1 MTKKS
6 LLTTVVILL
15 ATFIFSGSQ
24 VIANQKVTE
33 SQIVEQIIETAI
45 NMGVEPE
52 IALGIAKKESEF
64 CQEKRSSAGAVGVFQ
79 LMPSTA
85 RRIGYNPY
93 QYKENIKGG
102 IAYYKQLKQI
112 FKTNELALAA
122 YNAGPGIVKR
132 CGGMPPYA
140 ETKRFVRLVMA
151 YSNEFKTNANSDVAK
166 KVAANKQKREMI
178 AAEKE
183 HREMITLF
191 MLNQAI

>member
-52 IALGIAKKESEF
+52 IALGIAKKESNF
-64 CQEKRSSAGAVGVFQ
+64 CQERRSSAGAVGVFQ

-112 FKTNELALAA
+112 FKTDELALAA
-122 YNAGPGIVKR
+122 YNAGPGVVKR
-132 CGGMPPYA
+132 CGGIPPYA

-151 YSNEFKTNANSDVAK
+151 YSNEFKTNVDSDVAK

>member
-52 IALGIAKKESEF
+52 IALGIAKKESDF
-64 CQEKRSSAGAVGVFQ
+64 CQERRSSAGAVGVFQ

-112 FKTNELALAA
+112 FKTDELALAA
-122 YNAGPGIVKR
+122 YNAGPGVVKR

-151 YSNEFKTNANSDVAK
+151 YSKEFKTNADSDVAK

>member
-102 IAYYKQLKQI
+102 IAYYKHLKQI
-112 FKTNELALAA
+112 FKTDELALAA

>member
-33 SQIVEQIIETAI
+33 AQIVEQIIETAI

-52 IALGIAKKESEF
+52 IALGIAKKESNF
-64 CQEKRSSAGAVGVFQ
+64 CQERRSSAGAVGVFQ

-112 FKTNELALAA
+112 FKTDELALAA
-122 YNAGPGIVKR
+122 YNAGPGVVKR

-151 YSNEFKTNANSDVAK
+151 YSNEFKTNADSDVAK

>member
-112 FKTNELALAA
+112 FKTDELALAA
-122 YNAGPGIVKR
+122 YNAGPGVVKR

-151 YSNEFKTNANSDVAK
+151 YSNEFKNNADSDVAK

>member
-112 FKTNELALAA
+112 FKTDELALAA

-151 YSNEFKTNANSDVAK
+151 YSNEFKTNADSDVAK

>member
-93 QYKENIKGG
+93 QYKENIKSG